1 MCSSVKIVL
10 VWMRKRLC
18 LKRHQKGDENLGRLV
33 RFYLENVRSTLVD
46 VRPIYRCTSDVG
58 KYAKS
63 SKI

>member
-18 LKRHQKGDENLGRLV
+18 LNRHQKGDENLGRLV
-33 RFYLENVRSTLVD
+33 RFYLENPTLVD

-63 SKI
+63 SKT